1 MARTE
6 LFVRSQPGGMF
17 NISSW
22 KDLPNDGFF
31 VDSTSGVN
39 GAGYGQNPDAPVAT
53 LDYAVGLCTASKGDK
68 IYVAPWHVENITT
81 AIGVEVDKA
90 GVVVEGVKVGNL
102 MPTFTMTAAAGS
114 ITVSAANVTLRNL
127 KLVAN
132 FATGCTTA
140 LTIPATATGCT
151 LDGIVC
157 RDTTTDKEWL
167 IHVSVAAAVEDLTIK
182 NCSFVGLAGTMS
194 NSILFAGASTNT
206 IIEDN
211 FISVDSSDDVIDHL
225 AAASVNLVVRRNVI
239 INADTDAAGY
249 CLRYKSDGTGTAY
262 HNLMAYNKVDA
273 EIGIGAAAWWFQNF
287 ATNTIGTSSGVLD
300 PAAGAAVP

>member
-6 LFVRSQPGGMF
+6 LFSRVQPGGVF
-17 NISSW
+17 TIVNW

-39 GAGYGQNPDAPVAT
+39 GAGYGQSPDSPVAT

-68 IYVAPWHVENITT
+68 IYVAPWHAENITT
-81 AIGVEVDKA
+81 ATAVNADVA
-90 GVVVEGVKVGNL
+90 GIVVEGVKVGNL
-102 MPTFTMTAAAGS
+102 MPTFTATAAAGS

-182 NCSFVGLAGTMS
+182 NCSLVGLAGTMS
-194 NSILFAGASTNT
+194 NSILFAGATTNT

-249 CLRYKSDGTGTAY
+249 CLRYKSDGSGVAY
-262 HNLMAYNKVDA
+262 NNYLAYNKVDA
-273 EIGIGAAAWWFQNF
+273 EVGIGAGAWWFQNF